1 MNEQEQCATIPRE
14 CAERF
19 ERGSKVM
26 AEVSTK
32 IDAIDT
38 KVDAMH
44 RVLLGNGDP
53 AKGVAFRVASLETRA
68 SGLDKAK
75 AGNISRLWELAVA
88 VAAGGAMLLLGML
101 AKGG

>member
-1 MNEQEQCATIPRE
+1 MIEQKQCTTIQRE
-14 CAERF
+14 CAKRF
-19 ERGSKVM
+19 EHGAKAMSAAASKL
-26 AEVSTK
+26 
-32 IDAIDT
+32 DAVGE

-88 VAAGGAMLLLGML
+88 VAAGGAMLMLGML